1 MQDAA
6 MTWSMGPI
14 FDRSNEKLGSTDTLI
29 IRVRRRLIAAA
40 RALTERG
47 VVPPGVDAPETYRV
61 RSGGVFLPN
70 ALHWLRD
77 TEDLRRAFVDHP
89 ELDPSIVGPL

>member
-6 MTWSMGPI
+6 MTWSMGSI
-14 FDRSNEKLGSTDTLI
+14 FDHTSERLGSTDTLI

-40 RALTERG
+40 RALAERG
-47 VVPPGVDAPETYRV
+47 VVPPGVDWPEAYRV
-61 RSGGVFLPN
+61 RSGGTFLPN
-70 ALHWLRD
+70 EAHWLRD
-77 TEDLRRAFVDHP
+77 TEELRRAFVDHP